1 VSGAGGPG
9 AERAPTVAIRS
20 PLPGVFYRRPSP
32 DFDPFVEVGSP
43 VEPDTT
49 VALVEVMKQFFEVPA
64 GTTGTIAA
72 VAVADAEMV
81 DAGQVLFTVRGS

>member
-1 VSGAGGPG
+1 MSG
-9 AERAPTVAIRS
+9 AERALTADIRS

-32 DFDPFVEVGSP
+32 DFDHFVEVGSP

-49 VALVEVMKQFFEVPA
+49 VALVEVMKQFFEVKA

-81 DAGQVLFTVRGS
+81 DAGQVLFTVLP

>member
-1 VSGAGGPG
+1 MAL
-9 AERAPTVAIRS
+9 TVDVRS

-32 DFDPFVEVGSP
+32 ESDPFVDVGSP

-49 VALVEVMKQFFEVPA
+49 VAIVEVMKQFFEVPA
-64 GTTGTIAA
+64 GTTGTIAT

-81 DAGQVLFTVRGS
+81 DAGQVLFTVLGG